1 MATVPIY
8 VGQCGNQIGYQFD
21 VERFEN
27 QLSTSETTRG
37 RTITRSSN
45 TRSGKASDTNYRDS
59 IMIDTES
66 KVINKVAKLH
76 LTKSSGKLRARNP

>member
-1 MATVPIY
+1 MVQPRLI
-8 VGQCGNQIGYQFD
+8 F
-21 VERFEN
+21 
-27 QLSTSETTRG
+27 
-37 RTITRSSN
+37 
-45 TRSGKASDTNYRDS
+45 RSGKASDTNYRDS